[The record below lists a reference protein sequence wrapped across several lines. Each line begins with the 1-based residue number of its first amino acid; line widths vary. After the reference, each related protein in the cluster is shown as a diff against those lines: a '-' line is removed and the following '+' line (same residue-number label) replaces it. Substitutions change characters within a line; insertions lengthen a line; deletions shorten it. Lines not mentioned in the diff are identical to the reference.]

1 MQIVERIKS
10 RCKEIGTT
18 MGSLEKELNF
28 ANGSI
33 RRWDERV
40 PGADRVVILANRL
53 QVSIDWLLTGKEA
66 GELTPEEL
74 QLVEAYRRADER
86 GKRTILRTAES
97 ESAELESSAS
107 RTG

>member
-1 MQIVERIKS
+1 MQIVERIKLK
-10 RCKEIGTT
+10 CKEIGTT
-18 MGSLEKELNF
+18 MGSLEKELGF

-40 PGADRVVILANRL
+40 PGADRVIILANRL
-53 QVSIDWLLTGKEA
+53 EVSIDWLLTGKEA

-74 QLVEAYRRADER
+74 QLVEFYRRADDR

-97 ESAELESSAS
+97 ESAEPESSAS
-107 RTG
+107 KTG